1 MRLHLLYANI
11 TEARTTTLQ
20 ILKLL
25 YAGVCHGEIDVP
37 FALTPGCCGLRGL
50 RGGTLNF
57 NGAVKGSTGI

>member
-37 FALTPGCCGLRGL
+37 RLPLLRGV
-50 RGGTLNF
+50 
-57 NGAVKGSTGI
+57 AGSGDFEEEL